1 MLHQESTSFI
11 IVVKVAGYKLR
22 GMMSSMHKQ
31 GSKRTCA
38 SRAAGGPAQA
48 GQQEE
53 SSFIIVIKVAGN
65 NSRGMRSSLHKQG
78 SKRTCIS
85 RAEKE

>member
-1 MLHQESTSFI
+1 MTNIRLSSRWWCNTLESTSFI
-11 IVVKVAGYKLR
+11 IVIKEAGYKLR
-22 GMMSSMHKQ
+22 GMMSSLHKQ

-53 SSFIIVIKVAGN
+53 SSFIIVINVAGTGN
-65 NSRGMRSSLHKQG
+65 
-78 SKRTCIS
+78 
-85 RAEKE
+85 